1 MEEKLQE
8 TDKIISWRENR
19 NYSKIIKKTLFLS
32 IEDYFQIYL
41 GKLKRLCVHIALMEC
56 R

>member
-19 NYSKIIKKTLFLS
+19 NYSKIIRKT
-32 IEDYFQIYL
+32 YFYQ
-41 GKLKRLCVHIALMEC
+41 
-56 R
+56 